1 MNSKNRKNDPRELPL
16 YSIGEAAAY
25 LHIASATLRSWVAG
39 RRYPTSRGQRFFEPL
54 LGLPDPDDNR
64 LAFTNLVEA
73 HVLWALRTK
82 HGVPVK
88 SVRTALKYAQEEC
101 GIQRLLTSPE
111 LRTSAGELFLDKYS
125 ELINLS
131 KSGQLAVRKLLG
143 MYLERVEWDR
153 RKIPRKL
160 FPFAVGG
167 AGAERVIVIDP
178 YVAFGRPVICR
189 KGISTAAIVDRV
201 DAGESLGEVAADYG
215 LETSEVEEALV
226 YERAA

>member
-1 MNSKNRKNDPRELPL
+1 MDQPAESRRTSLVSRAVDD
-16 YSIGEAAAY
+16 A
-25 LHIASATLRSWVAG
+25 LHFVWT
-39 RRYPTSRGQRFFEPL
+39 RF
-54 LGLPDPDDNR
+54 
-64 LAFTNLVEA
+64 
-73 HVLWALRTK
+73 
-82 HGVPVK
+82 
-88 SVRTALKYAQEEC
+88 SKYAQEEC

-125 ELINLS
+125 ELVNLS

-153 RKIPRKL
+153 GKIPRKL

-167 AGAERVIVIDP
+167 AGATRVIVIDP
-178 YVAFGRPVICR
+178 YVAFGRPVIWR

-201 DAGESLGEVAADYG
+201 DAGEPLSEVAADYG
-215 LETSEVEEALV
+215 LDDSEVEEALV